1 VLSFDLTGNTNVK
14 YDPIKKVFGVIVRDS
29 VLLRKFFYWLLGLMF
44 LREWHVKREL
54 RFLLGNSK
62 TPKRIYDAG
71 CGFGQYS
78 YYCATRFPGSSI
90 YGVDVKSEQIEDC
103 TRFFRNSGL
112 TNARFAVEDLTQPQ
126 HENEFDLAISVDVM
140 EHIPD
145 DVGVFRN
152 LYRSLRQGGTLL
164 VNTPSDLGGSDA
176 HGPED
181 ESFIEEHAR
190 TGYGVEEIRTK
201 LSSVGFTVD
210 KIKFAYGPWGSIAWR
225 LGIKYPMLL
234 LNVSKIF
241 FILLPFYYLL
251 TLPFTLLLMYLDYAG
266 SNKAGTGLI
275 VIATR
280 N

>member
-1 VLSFDLTGNTNVK
+1 MK
-14 YDPIKKVFGVIVRDS
+14 YDPIKKVLGDIVREN
-29 VLLRKFFYWLLGLMF
+29 VLLRKLFYKLLGMMF

-54 RFLLGNSK
+54 RSLLAGNA
-62 TPKRIYDAG
+62 PKRVYDAG

-78 YYCATRFPGSSI
+78 YYCASRFPGSTI
-90 YGVDVKSEQIEDC
+90 YAVDVKDEQIEDC
-103 TRFFRNSGL
+103 SKFFRKAGI
-112 TNARFAVEDLTQPQ
+112 TNAFFAVEDLTQIQ
-126 HENEFDLAISVDVM
+126 HENQFDLAISVDVM

-152 LYRSLRQGGTLL
+152 LYRGLRSGGKIL

-190 TGYGVEEIRTK
+190 NGYGVEEITTK
-201 LSSVGFTVD
+201 LQSVGFSVD
-210 KIKFAYGPWGSIAWR
+210 KIRFAYGPWGSIAWR

-241 FILLPFYYLL
+241 FILLPFYYLI
-251 TLPFTLLLMYLDYAG
+251 TLPFTLLLMYLDYVG
-266 SNKAGTGLI
+266 ENKTGTGL
-275 VIATR
+275 VVVASKK
-280 N
+280 

>member
-1 VLSFDLTGNTNVK
+1 MK
-14 YDPIKKVFGVIVRDS
+14 YDPIKNVLGNVVRENVF
-29 VLLRKFFYWLLGLMF
+29 LRKLFYKLLGMMF

-54 RFLLGNSK
+54 RLLIGDNA
-62 TPKRIYDAG
+62 PKRVYDAG

-78 YYCATRFPGSSI
+78 YYCASKFSHSTV
-90 YGVDVKSEQIEDC
+90 YAVDVKKEQIEDC
-103 TRFFRNSGL
+103 TRFFRKAGL
-112 TNARFAVEDLTQPQ
+112 KNASFSVEDLTQIH

-145 DVGVFRN
+145 DIGVFKN
-152 LYRSLRQGGTLL
+152 FHRSLRPGGKLL

-190 TGYGVEEIRTK
+190 NGYGVEEIRTK
-201 LSSVGFTVD
+201 LMSVGFTVN
-210 KIKFAYGPWGSIAWR
+210 KIRFAYGPWGSIAWR

-241 FILLPFYYLL
+241 FLLLPFYYVI
-251 TLPFTLLLMYLDYAG
+251 TLPFTLVLMYLDYAG
-266 SNKAGTGLI
+266 ENKTGTGL
-275 VIATR
+275 VVVASKQ
-280 N
+280 

>member
-1 VLSFDLTGNTNVK
+1 MK
-14 YDPIKKVFGVIVRDS
+14 YDPIKKVLGDVVRENT
-29 VLLRKFFYWLLGLMF
+29 LLRKLFYKILGLMF

-54 RFLLGNSK
+54 RQILGADS
-62 TPKRIYDAG
+62 TPKKIYDAG

-78 YYCATRFPGSSI
+78 YYCATHFPGVSI
-90 YGVDVKSEQIEDC
+90 YAVDVKSEQIEDC
-103 TRFFRNSGL
+103 SRFFRSAGIS
-112 TNARFAVEDLTQPQ
+112 NAEFAVEDLTQIHHQ
-126 HENEFDLAISVDVM
+126 NKFDFAISVDVM

-152 LYRSLRQGGTLL
+152 LYDSLRSGGRLL

-190 TGYGVEEIRTK
+190 NGYGVEEIRTK
-201 LSSVGFTVD
+201 LTSVGFTVE
-210 KIKFAYGPWGSIAWR
+210 KIGFAYGPWGSIAWR

-234 LNVSKIF
+234 LNASKVF
-241 FILLPFYYLL
+241 FILLPFYYIL

-266 SNKAGTGLI
+266 TNKTGTGL
-275 VIATR
+275 VVVATKK
-280 N
+280 

>member
-1 VLSFDLTGNTNVK
+1 VK
-14 YDPIKKVFGVIVRDS
+14 YDPIKKIFGDIVRENI
-29 VLLRKFFYWLLGLMF
+29 LLRKLFYKLLGMMF

-54 RFLLGNSK
+54 RLLLGGENA
-62 TPKRIYDAG
+62 PKQIYDAG

-78 YYCATRFPGSSI
+78 YYCASRFPRSAI
-90 YGVDVKSEQIEDC
+90 YAVDIKLEQVEDC
-103 TRFFRNSGL
+103 TRFFRNAGL
-112 TNARFAVEDLTQPQ
+112 INATFAVEDLTQIQ
-126 HENEFDLAISVDVM
+126 HDNTFDLAISVDVM

-152 LYRSLRQGGTLL
+152 LHRSLRPGGRLL

-176 HGPED
+176 HGPQD
-181 ESFIEEHAR
+181 ASFIEEHAR
-190 TGYGVEEIRTK
+190 NGYGVEEIRSK
-201 LSSVGFTVD
+201 LTSVGFKVE

-234 LNVSKIF
+234 LNSSKLF

-266 SNKAGTGLI
+266 TNETGTGLI
-275 VIATR
+275 VIATKM
-280 N
+280 